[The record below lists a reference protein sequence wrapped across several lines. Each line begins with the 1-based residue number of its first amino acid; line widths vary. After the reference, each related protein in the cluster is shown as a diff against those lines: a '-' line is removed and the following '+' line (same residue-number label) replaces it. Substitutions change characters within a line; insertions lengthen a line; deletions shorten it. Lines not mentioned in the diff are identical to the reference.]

1 MKPKKTIFVVDP
13 HPLFRLGVK
22 EIIKQEYDYA
32 LAGEAGT
39 AIEALEAIRILKPD
53 LVLMD
58 MCLPDLNGIEVIHQ
72 LRKKYPQM
80 PILILTTHGRSEYV
94 RKAFEVGANGYM
106 VKQSPVER
114 LKDAIRTAFKG
125 DFFLDPLLSDMIV
138 HAISGKEKTTST
150 NAVPLHGK
158 LTSREK
164 EVLVLLAEGFSTQQ
178 IAENL
183 FISPKTAENHRYN
196 IMRKFG
202 FKNIV
207 ELVHWTIK
215 NGLVDLS
222 LH

>member
-1 MKPKKTIFVVDP
+1 M
-13 HPLFRLGVK
+13 FRLGVK
-22 EIIKQEYDYA
+22 EVIKGAKEYS

-39 AIEALEAIRILKPD
+39 ASEALEAIRRLKPD

-58 MCLPDLNGIEVIHQ
+58 MCLPDLNGLEVIHQ

-80 PILILTTHGRSEYV
+80 PILIITTHARSEYV
-94 RKAFEVGANGYM
+94 RKAFEVGANGYL

-114 LKDAIRTAFKG
+114 LTEAIRTALKG

-138 HAISGKEKTTST
+138 HTLSGKTKNEPP
-150 NAVPLHGK
+150 NPAGFHDK

-164 EVLVLLAEGFSTQQ
+164 EILVMLAEGLSTQQ
-178 IAENL
+178 IAVNL